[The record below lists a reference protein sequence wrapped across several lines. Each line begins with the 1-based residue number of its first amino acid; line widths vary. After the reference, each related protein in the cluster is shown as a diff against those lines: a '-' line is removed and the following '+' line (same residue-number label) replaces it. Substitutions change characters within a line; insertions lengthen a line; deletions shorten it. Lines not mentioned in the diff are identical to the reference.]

1 MRAIEDEGSAPVRAQ
16 TADDKLQRLWVRL
29 RTVQALGRQGQ
40 LQPGQKELRLLQRL
54 MNLRAAMLMVV
65 GVVERAEA
73 E

>member
-1 MRAIEDEGSAPVRAQ
+1 
-16 TADDKLQRLWVRL
+16 VRL
-29 RTVQALGRQGQ
+29 RTVQALGQQGQ

-65 GVVERAEA
+65 DVVERAEA